1 MEPGCNRQC
10 EQKDPLEEMRQM
22 FHFQCDKNDSLKKEI
37 ERLVAE
43 KNAII
48 AEKDAVISRLSI
60 SLEKITASLGGRV

>member
-1 MEPGCNRQC
+1 MELRCNLP

-43 KNAII
+43 KTAII
-48 AEKDAVISRLSI
+48 AEKDATIARLAI
-60 SLEKITASLGGRV
+60 ALEHATRAIGGRA